1 MQQGKSNAVLLEFS
15 VVYIQKDSD
24 KKGRASLI
32 IVLMTFLIPFDSLN
46 MFKHLF
52 SL

>member
-15 VVYIQKDSD
+15 VVYIQKDSE

-32 IVLMTFLIPFDSLN
+32 IVLMTLIPFDSLN

>member
-15 VVYIQKDSD
+15 VYIQKDSE